1 MKDQDIFE
9 NLLTLLKS
17 LCNILASGAQEA
29 SSTEIAETFRES
41 LDEALAVQHD
51 VYKAM
56 EDAGFYQTS
65 QVPVEQ
71 INQVQD
77 KFVNCNWQ

>member
-1 MKDQDIFE
+1 MKDRDIYE

-17 LCNILASGAQEA
+17 LCNIYETAALEA
-29 SSTEIAETFRES
+29 STTEVSETFREV
-41 LDEALAVQHD
+41 LDETLAVQHD

-56 EDAGFYQTS
+56 ESAGFYEVQ

-71 INQVQD
+71 INQLQE
-77 KFVNCNWQ
+77 KFVNYEWQ

>member
-1 MKDQDIFE
+1 MKDRDICE

-17 LCNILASGAQEA
+17 ICNILASGAQEA
-29 SSTEIAETFRES
+29 STTEVAERFRES

-56 EDAGFYQTS
+56 EEAGFYQTS
-65 QVPVEQ
+65 TVPSEQ
-71 INQVQD
+71 ITQVQN
-77 KFVNCNWQ
+77 KFANFNWQ

>member
-1 MKDQDIFE
+1 MKDQDIYE

-17 LCNILASGAQEA
+17 LCNILSTGAQEA
-29 SSTEIAETFRES
+29 STTEIAETFREA
-41 LDEALAVQHD
+41 LDETLTAQHD

-56 EDAGFYQTS
+56 ENAGFYQVKT
-65 QVPVEQ
+65 VPVEQ

-77 KFVNCNWQ
+77 KFVNYSWQ

>member
-29 SSTEIAETFRES
+29 SSTEIAETFREV

>member
-1 MKDQDIFE
+1 MKDQDIYE

-17 LCNILASGAQEA
+17 VCNILANGAQEA
-29 SSTEIAETFRES
+29 STTEIAETFRET

-56 EDAGFYQTS
+56 EEAGFYQTS
-65 QVPVEQ
+65 EVPVEQ

>member
-1 MKDQDIFE
+1 MKDKDIYE
-9 NLLTLLKS
+9 NLLTLTKS
-17 LCNILASGAQEA
+17 LCTILQNGALEA
-29 SSTEIAETFRES
+29 STTEVAETFREA

-51 VYKAM
+51 MYKAM
-56 EDAGFYQTS
+56 ESAGFYQVT
-65 QVPVEQ
+65 PVDVQQ

>member
-1 MKDQDIFE
+1 MKDRDICE

-17 LCNILASGAQEA
+17 ICNILASGAQE
-29 SSTEIAETFRES
+29 SSTTEIAETFREE

-56 EDAGFYQTS
+56 EESGFYQNS
-65 QVPVEQ
+65 NVPTEQ
-71 INQVQD
+71 INQVQN
-77 KFVNCNWQ
+77 KFANYNWQ

>member
-1 MKDQDIFE
+1 MKDQDIYE

-17 LCNILASGAQEA
+17 ICNILASGAQE
-29 SSTEIAETFRES
+29 SSTTKIAETFRET

-56 EDAGFYQTS
+56 ENAGYYQIS
-65 QVPVEQ
+65 DVPTEQ
-71 INQVQD
+71 INQLQD

>member
-29 SSTEIAETFRES
+29 SSTEIAETFREA